1 MQEQQAHTLFV
12 AHSNKNYVLGLT
24 IGLTEKGYLIDKRTV
39 SGIEAL
45 EYILQYQPKF
55 AIIEAELPLL
65 SAFDIIKTAQKKEIK
80 TQFIVVLKNREL
92 PMLRP
97 LQYVNINEVYY
108 CNMNVKTLIKVLFK
122 LNKPKNLL
130 WNLIVR
136 KFQKI
141 NNKNIKTVETLTN
154 YEIAMLLN
162 LANAQG
168 TKAINKGKDASKLIT
183 NNNLNTIAI
192 KLNLAQQQISL
203 KEWSIHNNAILKA
216 FLLRSTT

>member
-24 IGLTEKGYLIDKRTV
+24 IGLTEKGYLIDKHTV

-130 WNLIVR
+130 WNLFVR

-168 TKAINKGKDASKLIT
+168 TKAINKDKDASKLIT

-192 KLNLAQQQISL
+192 KLNLAQQQISI

-216 FLLRSTT
+216 FSLRSTT